1 MAANRTAEAPVAVAT
16 SSPPAA
22 SMHTTTAS
30 QADPQSPCRLSMR
43 ATLPATIGVGARV
56 MITKTVRLALCI
68 LIFRQGRQDLTA
80 RQLSGQM
87 EQLGMVS

>member
-1 MAANRTAEAPVAVAT
+1 MAVAT
-16 SSPPAA
+16 SSQPAA

-30 QADPQSPCRLSMR
+30 QAVPQLPCRLSMR
-43 ATLPATIGVGARV
+43 AILPATIGVGARV
-56 MITKTVRLALCI
+56 MITRIVRLALCI
-68 LIFRQGRQDLTA
+68 LIFRQGCQDLTA